1 MIDTRDTSPSVESY
15 PGTTTLSSLVIHPS
29 PGLGN
34 IVIVINFFS
43 ICYGQWKFGE
53 TIQYVKPPLI
63 SINELEFTTDI
74 ILIIGLCLAWN
85 AHHTPSRL
93 SQPRVKHNINNT
105 TEDSWMLK
113 ACKSSQAGKC
123 LKSILCSILLAYP
136 AMKVYPAYI
145 ITADNHQ
152 ADTISRLQTPPEFL
166 TLQITPLTRRSN
178 LIDITYRRKSCYPKS
193 LLHCSCTRYRTS
205 SGQECSDASF
215 KVEII
220 HRVLSCYAPRFSNIE
235 KLFASRP
242 HYYNGLLCR
251 GIMNVSLSFVSPN
264 LT

>member
-1 MIDTRDTSPSVESY
+1 
-15 PGTTTLSSLVIHPS
+15 
-29 PGLGN
+29 
-34 IVIVINFFS
+34 
-43 ICYGQWKFGE
+43 
-53 TIQYVKPPLI
+53 
-63 SINELEFTTDI
+63 
-74 ILIIGLCLAWN
+74 
-85 AHHTPSRL
+85 
-93 SQPRVKHNINNT
+93 
-105 TEDSWMLK
+105 MLK

-264 LT
+264 LTQYSNGVSRRRSTHFHQQRAWTGVYNATYQWYRSAPSLSQGPSVSQALGIHD